1 MLQATWQQLTIT
13 TEQELD
19 EMLMLYHASDIIA
32 GAFDTET
39 TGLHIVNDTPFLF
52 QFGWLTSDLRGYT
65 FAIDLERQPQLARK
79 TISKWNELAE
89 QLPIYLAHNVKY
101 DLHMLTNIGLPYMAE
116 NLSDTMF
123 YIRYAHDALA
133 VKNGGPPLKLKEYA
147 AKYIDGSAKMHERL
161 LDKEKTEIT
170 KSLNGKLKRR
180 LGRCTPPEK
189 FKAKSYT
196 LRVFDNLFKDPVF
209 TASDLPEDAK
219 EQYYD
224 WLNNDVPLWL
234 QPKVSGLV
242 ESSMIRYDKLNRE
255 VVTRYAHY
263 DIVWVL
269 EVWLQLDPVLTAR
282 ENRIG
287 VDIENQLIEPLL
299 DMERVG
305 FATDKEYLNNCEIA
319 MAKYIK
325 ERRQHLYELAGEEI
339 KTGQHERI
347 KNLLQ
352 TRFNQEVESTN
363 NDVLEHL
370 CSELH
375 REQPEE
381 SAQTIDFI
389 ETISELRTLEKW
401 YSTYIIRF
409 LKELQETD
417 RLYTTI
423 HQVGTVSG
431 RVTSAFQQ
439 FPKHAIKTVNG
450 KELFSPRKMIKI
462 TGGDYDSIVY
472 LDYSQI
478 ELRFQALYTLLVDHP
493 DLNLCRAYMPYN
505 CSTLDAKAFDPQD
518 PWCIKHAYTRDWF
531 LNEAPEKQWTPTDVH
546 GATTKA
552 AFGIDET
559 DPQYKDLR
567 YIGKRVNFAKN
578 YGAQFKKICTMFP
591 DRTLEEC
598 RRIDAAYYIAFP
610 GVKKYHAY
618 CYGRSDYAYTTNLF
632 GVRYYN
638 VSGHKLINILVQ
650 GSAAFYLKLKIIE
663 LHKYAQENE
672 LKTRWQMQI
681 HDELSWEH
689 HVDDPPEVFF
699 AFKEIMEDWEDGYVP
714 IVADMEVTTST
725 WASQKEVETL
735 EELQA
740 YLSP

>member
-1 MLQATWQQLTIT
+1 MLLLNTN
-13 TEQELD
+13 
-19 EMLMLYHASDIIA
+19 SDIIA

-39 TGLHIVNDTPFLF
+39 TGLHIINDTPFLF
-52 QFGWLTSDLRGYT
+52 QFGWLTSELHGYT
-65 FAIDLERQPQLARK
+65 FAVDIERQPELARETIDTWHTLAK
-79 TISKWNELAE
+79 T
-89 QLPIYLAHNVKY
+89 LPIYLAHNVKY
-101 DLHMLTNIGLPYMAE
+101 DLHMLANIGLPYMAD
-116 NLSDTMF
+116 NLSDTTF

-133 VKNGGPPLKLKEYA
+133 PRNGGPPLSLKEYA
-147 AKYIDGSAKMHERL
+147 TRYIDGAAKLHERQ

-180 LGRCTPPEK
+180 LGHCTPPEK
-189 FKAKSYT
+189 FNAKSYT
-196 LRVFDNLFKDPVF
+196 LRVFDTMFKDPVF
-209 TASDLPEDAK
+209 TVDDLPEDAK

-234 QPKVSGLV
+234 QPKVSGLI
-242 ESSMIRYDKLNRE
+242 ESSMISYAKLDRE

-263 DIVWVL
+263 DIVLVL
-269 EVWLQLDPVLTAR
+269 ETWLQLDPVLTAR
-282 ENRIG
+282 ENHKG

-305 FATDKEYLNNCEIA
+305 FAADKEYLLSCEKT
-319 MAKYIK
+319 MAAYIK
-325 ERRQHLYELAGEEI
+325 ERRLHLYELAGEEI

-347 KNLLQ
+347 KSILQ
-352 TRFNQEVESTN
+352 DRFNQEVVSTN
-363 NDVLEHL
+363 NEVLEHL
-370 CSELH
+370 CSELR
-375 REQPEE
+375 REHSEE
-381 SAQTIDFI
+381 NTQTIDFI

-409 LKELQETD
+409 LKELQDTD

-423 HQVGTVSG
+423 HQVGTVTG

-439 FPKHAIKTVNG
+439 FPRHAIKSNEG
-450 KELFSPRKMIKI
+450 KELFNPRKLIQI
-462 TGGDYDSIVY
+462 TGGDYDAIVY

-478 ELRFQALYTLLVDHP
+478 ELRFQALYTVLVDHP
-493 DLNLCRAYMPYN
+493 DLNLCRAYMPFN
-505 CSTLDAKAFDPQD
+505 CSTQDGSKPFDYRD
-518 PWCIKHAYTRDWF
+518 PWCIKRAYSEDWC
-531 LNEAPEKQWTPTDVH
+531 LDEDPEQHWTPVDVH

-552 AFGIDET
+552 AFDITES

-567 YIGKRVNFAKN
+567 SIGKRVNFAKN
-578 YGAQFKKICTMFP
+578 YGAQFRKICTMFP

-610 GVKKYHAY
+610 GVKQYHAY
-618 CYGRSDYAYTTNLF
+618 CYGRSSYAYTTNLF

-638 VSGHKLINILVQ
+638 VSGHNLINILVQ

-663 LHKYAQENE
+663 LHKYAKENE

-689 HVDDPPEVFF
+689 HVDDPAEIFF

-725 WASQKEVETL
+725 WASKKEVETL
-735 EELQA
+735 EELQT
-740 YLSP
+740 YLSTRPVRQLARG